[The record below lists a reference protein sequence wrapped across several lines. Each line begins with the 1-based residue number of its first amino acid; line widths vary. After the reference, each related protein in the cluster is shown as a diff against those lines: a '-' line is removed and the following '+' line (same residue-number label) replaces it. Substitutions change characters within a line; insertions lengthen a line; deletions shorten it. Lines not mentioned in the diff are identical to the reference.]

1 MNQFFLAC
9 ALCAALV
16 GPAHAQSTVTL
27 FGLVDLG
34 YGYSKTEGSKAV
46 NSVDSGTAGA
56 SRWGVRGTESLG
68 AGLALNFRLESGLDA
83 DTGNR
88 AQGGRLFGR
97 AAWTSLSG
105 AFGEVRLGRQDT
117 FGFGWWGETSP
128 FYISYKQAG
137 LDTIFGYRNVGD
149 RVDNAVF
156 YYSPE
161 FGGFQA
167 GVGYSLHADGQ
178 ETDVNDTP
186 VVSLGMR
193 YQAGPLLAVLTY
205 DQKNVA
211 DSASRPDRNDIRN
224 LALGATYDLGAVM
237 LHAAY
242 GRLQNRDFVADAS
255 KENAYLV
262 GLSVPVGKGAVYG
275 TYQRVDK
282 RNLNQFGIDD
292 ARDGVAIGYRH
303 GLSKRTELYAYASR
317 YRNVSVRADAAN
329 RLADTRQVSVGV
341 RHFF

>member
-1 MNQFFLAC
+1 VNKFLLAC
-9 ALCAALV
+9 ALCAVLV
-16 GPAHAQSTVTL
+16 GTAHAESTVTL
-27 FGLVDLG
+27 FGLIDLG
-34 YGYSKTEGSKAV
+34 YGYSKTEGSKAM

-56 SRWGVRGTESLG
+56 SRWGLRGTESLG

-105 AFGEVRLGRQDT
+105 SFGEVRLGRQET
-117 FGFGWWGETSP
+117 LGFGWWGETSP
-128 FYISYKQAG
+128 FFISYKQAG

-149 RVDNAVF
+149 RVDHAVF
-156 YYSPE
+156 YYSPDVA
-161 FGGFQA
+161 GFQA
-167 GVGYSLHADGQ
+167 GAGYSLHPDGP
-178 ETDVNDTP
+178 ETHVDDTP

-211 DSASRPDRNDIRN
+211 DSALRSNRDDIKN
-224 LALGATYDLGAVM
+224 LALGATYDLGPVII
-237 LHAAY
+237 HAAY
-242 GRLQNRDFVADAS
+242 GRLKNRDFVATAS

-262 GLSVPVGKGAVYG
+262 GLSIPVGKGSVYG

-282 RNLNQFGIDD
+282 RNLNQFDIDD

-317 YRNVSVRADAAN
+317 YRNVSMRADAAS
-329 RLADTRQVSVGV
+329 RLADTRQLSVGV